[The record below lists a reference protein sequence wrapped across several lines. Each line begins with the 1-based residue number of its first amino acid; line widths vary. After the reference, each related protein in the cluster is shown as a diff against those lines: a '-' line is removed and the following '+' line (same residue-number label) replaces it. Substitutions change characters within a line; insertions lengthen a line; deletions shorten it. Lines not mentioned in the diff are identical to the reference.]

1 MSKKIRL
8 RGIEVDNSEVSSFKI
23 DLEKGKSETIVPI
36 SKGRVRLGV
45 SRDIGG
51 LVELPDMQADDIAC
65 VEYANGFKLWT
76 RVDDLYRENAV
87 HSTRGVA
94 DEEVDVWEIDPQP
107 RVVGAERGA
116 VSLAIEALEFF
127 GVDLK
132 GVAATELCKWFEAR

>member
-8 RGIEVDNSEVSSFKI
+8 HGIKEENKEVSSFQI

-65 VEYANGFKLWT
+65 VEYSNGFRLWT
-76 RVDDLYRENAV
+76 RVDDLYREHAARG
-87 HSTRGVA
+87 TRGAV
-94 DEEVDVWEIDPQP
+94 DVNEDVWEIDPQP
-107 RVVGAERGA
+107 LR
-116 VSLAIEALEFF
+116 
-127 GVDLK
+127 
-132 GVAATELCKWFEAR
+132 CWC